1 MNEETS
7 EILIEIEEE
16 QAGERLDLFLTDFF
30 PERSRTWIRKR
41 IEDGDVRLVSAQNK
55 NCKPSTIVRDGD
67 RVIFTVRPDAPIEA
81 KPENIPLDILYE
93 DNDLLVVNKP
103 KGMVVHPA
111 PGHPDHT
118 LVNAVLY
125 HTGSTLSGIGG
136 MLRPG
141 IVHRIDKD
149 TTGSVIICKNDV
161 AHQGIAG
168 QLEKHT
174 IDRVYHALLIG
185 RLPEEEMRIEKPIA
199 RSRTDRKK
207 MAVAAPG
214 QEGKYAATTLHL
226 IRYFPVDQ
234 ISYVTC
240 TLETGRTHQ
249 IRVHTASI
257 GHPVLGDPVYGSDA
271 GRKFKTQGQCLH
283 AKTLCFEHPV
293 TKERIETDAPLPE
306 YFEHLLQILH

>member
-185 RLPEEEMRIEKPIA
+185 RLPEEE
-199 RSRTDRKK
+199 SRRD
-207 MAVAAPG
+207 P
-214 QEGKYAATTLHL
+214 
-226 IRYFPVDQ
+226 
-234 ISYVTC
+234 
-240 TLETGRTHQ
+240 
-249 IRVHTASI
+249 HT
-257 GHPVLGDPVYGSDA
+257 P
-271 GRKFKTQGQCLH
+271 T
-283 AKTLCFEHPV
+283 
-293 TKERIETDAPLPE
+293 
-306 YFEHLLQILH
+306 LQILTSMSSYRIIFMHLLFSNAKIQNIFA

>member
-103 KGMVVHPA
+103 KGMVAHPA

-149 TTGSVIICKNDV
+149 TTGVIIACKNDR
-161 AHQGIAG
+161 AHRIIAE
-168 QLEKHT
+168 QLKEHSITRK
-174 IDRVYHALLIG
+174 YHAIVWNTLAEDGTVDVPIG
-185 RLPEEEMRIEKPIA
+185 RNPSKDPAE
-199 RSRTDRKK
+199 RKK
-207 MAVAAPG
+207 MAIDPVGGRRAVTHYHVLENLG
-214 QEGKYAATTLHL
+214 GKCA
-226 IRYFPVDQ
+226 
-234 ISYVTC
+234 YVEC
-240 TLETGRTHQ
+240 QLETGRTHQ
-249 IRVHTASI
+249 IRVHMASI
-257 GHPVLGDPVYGSDA
+257 GHPLLGDPVYGK
-271 GRKFKTQGQCLH
+271 RKEYQQFGQVLH
-283 AKTLCFEHPV
+283 AKVFGFIHPTTGEYMEFE
-293 TKERIETDAPLPE
+293 APLPP
-306 YFEHLLQILH
+306 YFTRLLQVLR